1 MPCLAAAAMEEVSE
15 LVPLV
20 VYSGLLFFPVAV
32 MQSAH
37 CLKAD
42 MHAPRQFGKG
52 HRAIPRGLKGETAV

>member
-20 VYSGLLFFPVAV
+20 VSSGLLFFPVAV
-32 MQSAH
+32 TQYAH

-52 HRAIPRGLKGETAV
+52 YRAIARGLKGETAV